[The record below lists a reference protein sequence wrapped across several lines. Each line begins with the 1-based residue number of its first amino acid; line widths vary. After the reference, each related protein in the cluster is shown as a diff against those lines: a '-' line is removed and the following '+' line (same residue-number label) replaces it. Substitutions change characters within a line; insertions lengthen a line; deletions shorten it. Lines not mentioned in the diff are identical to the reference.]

1 MRLLIPIMIIVL
13 GMLTGAMVC
22 RLFKETATGF
32 KLSVAAG
39 GVGAFAG
46 LMIRDALD
54 ITAGGLLGG
63 AVMAAIVGAIIL
75 SALTN
80 MLFGRI
86 GS

>member
-1 MRLLIPIMIIVL
+1 MRLLIPIMIIAL

-22 RLFKETATGF
+22 QLFKETAIGY

-39 GVGAFAG
+39 GLGAFVG
-46 LMIRDALD
+46 LIIRDALD

-63 AVMAAIVGAIIL
+63 AVMAAIIGAIVF
-75 SALTN
+75 SAATN
-80 MLFGRI
+80 LLFGRV